1 MWFMSRNYLI
11 LIRLHQNIKL
21 LDAWF
26 NKEREERERKEKK
39 KTIKTYQNSDN
50 DTISTIE
57 KSSTVIKVG
66 HMSSPKTSEFRHL

>member
-1 MWFMSRNYLI
+1 MLDS
-11 LIRLHQNIKL
+11 IKR
-21 LDAWF
+21 
-26 NKEREERERKEKK
+26 KERERKEKK